1 MKTIQGLS
9 AQARRV
15 VAAGALGITF
25 LMVPAFA
32 GVASASGTSGSGI
45 SGSSGYDYSTVSGQP
60 TVGAP
65 SEQQLT
71 DTSGRHRNDYIEQ
84 QLYPSAPAPRVDTTV
99 QQSR

>member
-1 MKTIQGLS
+1 MKANRVLS

-32 GVASASGTSGSGI
+32 GVASASGTASGT
-45 SGSSGYDYSTVSGQP
+45 SGSSGYDYPTVSGQP

-71 DTSGRHRNDYIEQ
+71 DTSGRHQSEYIAQ
-84 QLYPSAPAPRVDTTV
+84 QLYPAAPAPRVDNTV